1 MAKPLYSVKFTS
13 NFSFRKLS
21 QNLNAVIDDSNLNI
35 AEAIAKNTKKNIM
48 DGLTPALEDS
58 TLRQRREGRTS
69 FDGHSPQKTNETRP
83 LLYTKRLFNSIK
95 GTKEGLEI
103 MDYYEQHEKGFTTPS
118 KNIGCGSNKRVE
130 PRPFVAEIQDNKED
144 LNKVEN
150 SLMSRIEKAMKK

>member
-13 NFSFRKLS
+13 NFSFSKLS
-21 QNLNAVIDDSNLNI
+21 RNLDAVIDDSNLSI
-35 AEAIAKNTKKNIM
+35 SETIAKNTKKNIM
-48 DGLTPALEDS
+48 DGLMPPLSDCTKKV
-58 TLRQRREGRTS
+58 RQRGDSS
-69 FDGHSPQKTNETRP
+69 FDGHSASPTTETRP
-83 LLYTKRLFNSIK
+83 LLYSKRLFNSIK

-144 LNKVEN
+144 LSKVEN
-150 SLMSRIEKAMKK
+150 YLISRIEKAMKK